1 MRTALDRAA
10 AGIGGKFQ
18 NQPVVEAS
26 IRQTIGSTYTG
37 LSLYADAGR
46 CSSSKC
52 ISIAVSYRCAFFNEH
67 TANSPAATRQSVIG
81 SGTDEDCEMNDVP
94 FSYVAMGIGP

>member
-1 MRTALDRAA
+1 M
-10 AGIGGKFQ
+10 I
-18 NQPVVEAS
+18 NQLYL
-26 IRQTIGSTYTG
+26 QTIGSTYTG
-37 LSLYADAGR
+37 LSLYADADR

-52 ISIAVSYRCAFFNEH
+52 TSIAVSYRCAFFNEH

-81 SGTDEDCEMNDVP
+81 SGTDEVCEMNAVP